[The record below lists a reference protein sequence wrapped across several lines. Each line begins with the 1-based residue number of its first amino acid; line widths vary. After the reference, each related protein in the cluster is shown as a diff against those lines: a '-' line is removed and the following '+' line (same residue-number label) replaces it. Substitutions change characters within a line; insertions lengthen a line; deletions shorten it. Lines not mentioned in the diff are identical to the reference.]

1 MHFLLVSMGTY
12 GDVLPFVG
20 LGAELKRRGRRVT
33 FVANE
38 EYATW
43 AERYGFEFTSLLSN
57 ADTLA
62 LLGHPDIWHPVKSA
76 LLGARWMKSRLAAQY
91 ETLKPLIE
99 PDTVIVSYP
108 PIFGARMLHELV
120 GVPLVS
126 IVPMPWVIPSGHN
139 PPDLMAAFNMP
150 AWAPRILKRAHWRT
164 LEAASDFII
173 GRHINRVRSSLG
185 LKKQRQVARWA
196 FSPQMTIGLFPD
208 WYAAPQLDWPANF
221 KTAGFSDFDGGDDAE
236 LPAELMSFI
245 NAGEPPVAFTFGTG
259 MRHGERMFRMAVD
272 VCEQLKVRGILLSRF
287 EGQVPASL
295 PSGVIRCEYA
305 PFRKLFPKCAAAV
318 HHGGLG
324 TTAQAL
330 AAGTPQLILP
340 FAWDQR
346 DNGLRVKRL
355 GAGDWLPSR
364 SSAEKVARALKPLL
378 TPAARAR
385 CEEWSRR
392 CREAS
397 ANVQAVDWIEEFA
410 LDAVVIR

>member
-1 MHFLLVSMGTY
+1 MRAMHFLLVSMGTY
-12 GDVLPFVG
+12 GDVFPFVG
-20 LGAELKRRGRRVT
+20 LGAELRRRGRRVT

-38 EYATW
+38 EYSAV
-43 AERYGFEFTSLLSN
+43 AERFGFEFVSLMSN
-57 ADTLA
+57 ADTLE
-62 LLGHPDIWHPVKSA
+62 LMGHPDIWHPVKSA
-76 LLGARWMKSRLAAQY
+76 LLGARWMKGRLAAQY

-99 PDTVIVSYP
+99 RDTVIVSYP
-108 PIFGARMLHELV
+108 PIFGARMLNELV

-150 AWAPRILKRAHWRT
+150 AWAPRILKRAHWRM

-173 GRHINRVRSSLG
+173 GRHINRVRRSLG

-208 WYAAPQLDWPANF
+208 WYAQPQPDWPTNF
-221 KTAGFSDFDGGDDAE
+221 KTAGFSDFDGGDDTGLAADVVE
-236 LPAELMSFI
+236 FLD
-245 NAGEPPVAFTFGTG
+245 AGEPPVAFTFGTG
-259 MRHGERMFRMAVD
+259 MRHGERMFRMAAD
-272 VCEQLKVRGILLSRF
+272 VCEQLKIRGILLSRF
-287 EGQVPASL
+287 ADQVPATL
-295 PSGVIRCEYA
+295 PAGVIRCEYA
-305 PFRKLFPKCAAAV
+305 SFRKLFPGCAAAV

-355 GAGDWLPSR
+355 GAGDWLPSK
-364 SSAEKVARALKPLL
+364 SAAEKVARALRPLL
-378 TPAARAR
+378 TPAARVR

-392 CREAS
+392 CREVR

-410 LDAVVIR
+410 GQRV